1 MRQAV
6 DQLVDGLTRL
16 RIDLAYDGTDFNG
29 WAKQPKL
36 RTVHGEVVKVLTKIF
51 GPSETDFD
59 LRVAG
64 RTDAGVHAEH
74 QVIHIDVTQA
84 QLKRLGRSMDLRMK
98 MNSLLDPDIRVIKVE
113 TAPADFHA
121 RYAATHRRYRYTIA
135 DATSGWNPLRARYN
149 LWLKYPLDLEAMQEA
164 SKEFIGLHDFAAFSK
179 PKPKATTIRELR
191 SIKVSRN
198 KALGNVIEIELM
210 ADAFAHNMVR
220 SIVGALIK
228 VGAGRA
234 TAKDLEK
241 ALKSKSRAH
250 PYKVVTP
257 EGLSLIEVGYP
268 PKSEYAK
275 QVATTQHTRS
285 LDDN

>member
-1 MRQAV
+1 MNQAV
-6 DQLVDGLTRL
+6 DQLVDGLTRF
-16 RIDLAYDGTDFNG
+16 RIDLSYDGTDFAG

-36 RTVHGEVVKVLTKIF
+36 RTVQGEVISVMNKIF
-51 GPSETDFD
+51 GGSDSD
-59 LRVAG
+59 YGLRVAG

-74 QVIHIDVTQA
+74 QVVHVDLSQA
-84 QLKRLGRSMDLRMK
+84 QLKRLGRNKDIRLK
-98 MNSLLDPDIRVIKVE
+98 MNSLLDPDVRIIKVTE
-113 TAPADFHA
+113 VPAAFHA

-135 DATSGWNPLRARYN
+135 DSTSGWNPLRARYN
-149 LWLKYPLDLEAMQEA
+149 LWLKFPLDLEAMQAA
-164 SKEFIGLHDFAAFSK
+164 SKEFLGLHDFAAFSK

-191 SIKVSRN
+191 LITVSRN
-198 KALGNVIEIELM
+198 KALGNVIEIELL

-234 TAKDLEK
+234 TPKDV
-241 ALKSKSRAH
+241 ARVLKSRSRAH
-250 PYKVVTP
+250 PFKVVTP

-268 PKSEYAK
+268 AEKDYAK
-275 QVATTQHTRS
+275 QVLITQHTRS

>member
-1 MRQAV
+1 MNQAV
-6 DQLVDGLTRL
+6 DQLVDGLTRF
-16 RIDLAYDGTDFNG
+16 RIDLSYDGTEFAG

-36 RTVHGEVVKVLTKIF
+36 RTVQGEVISVMHKIF
-51 GPSETDFD
+51 GESETDFG

-74 QVIHIDVTQA
+74 QVVHVDLSPL
-84 QLKRLGRSMDLRMK
+84 QLKRLGRNKDIRLK
-98 MNSLLDPDIRVIKVE
+98 MNSLLDPDVRIIKVTE
-113 TAPADFHA
+113 VPAVFHA

-135 DATSGWNPLRARYN
+135 DSTSGWNPLRARYN
-149 LWLKYPLDLEAMQEA
+149 LWLKFPLDLEAMQAA
-164 SKEFIGLHDFAAFSK
+164 SKEFLGLHDFAAFSK

-191 SIKVSRN
+191 LITVSRN
-198 KALGNVIEIELM
+198 KALGNVIEIELL

-234 TAKDLEK
+234 TPKDVAK
-241 ALKSKSRAH
+241 ALKSRSRAH
-250 PYKVVTP
+250 PFKVVTP

-268 PKSEYAK
+268 AEKDYAS
-275 QVATTQHTRS
+275 QVQITQHTRS

>member
-1 MRQAV
+1 MNQAV
-6 DQLVDGLTRL
+6 DQLVDGLTRF
-16 RIDLAYDGTDFNG
+16 RIDLSYDGTDFAG

-36 RTVHGEVVKVLTKIF
+36 RTVQGEVISVMNKIF
-51 GPSETDFD
+51 GESDTDFG

-74 QVIHIDVTQA
+74 QVVHVDLSQA
-84 QLKRLGRSMDLRMK
+84 QLKRLGRNKDIRLK
-98 MNSLLDPDIRVIKVE
+98 MNSLLDPDVRIINVTEV
-113 TAPADFHA
+113 PAAFHA

-149 LWLKYPLDLEAMQEA
+149 LWLKFPLDLEAMQAA
-164 SKEFIGLHDFAAFSK
+164 SKEFLGLHDFAAFSK

-191 SIKVSRN
+191 LITVSRN
-198 KALGNVIEIELM
+198 KALGNVIEIELL

-234 TAKDLEK
+234 TPKDVAK
-241 ALKSKSRAH
+241 ALKSRSRAH
-250 PYKVVTP
+250 PFKVVTP

-268 PKSEYAK
+268 AEKDYAS
-275 QVATTQHTRS
+275 QVQITQHTRS

>member
-1 MRQAV
+1 MNQAV
-6 DQLVDGLTRL
+6 DQLVDGLTRF
-16 RIDLAYDGTDFNG
+16 RIDLSYDGTDFAG

-36 RTVHGEVVKVLTKIF
+36 RTVQGEVISVMNKIF
-51 GPSETDFD
+51 GGSDND
-59 LRVAG
+59 YGLRVAG

-74 QVIHIDVTQA
+74 QVVHVDLSQA
-84 QLKRLGRSMDLRMK
+84 QLKRLGRNKDIRLK
-98 MNSLLDPDIRVIKVE
+98 MNSLLDPDVRIIKVTE
-113 TAPADFHA
+113 VPAAFHA

-135 DATSGWNPLRARYN
+135 DSTSGWNPLRARYN
-149 LWLKYPLDLEAMQEA
+149 LWLKFPLDLEAMQAA
-164 SKEFIGLHDFAAFSK
+164 SKEFLGLHDFAAFSK

-191 SIKVSRN
+191 LITVSRN
-198 KALGNVIEIELM
+198 KALGNVIEIELL

-234 TAKDLEK
+234 TPKDV
-241 ALKSKSRAH
+241 ARVLKSRSRAH
-250 PYKVVTP
+250 PFKVVTP

-268 PKSEYAK
+268 AEKDYAN
-275 QVATTQHTRS
+275 QVLITQHTRS

>member
-1 MRQAV
+1 MNQAV
-6 DQLVDGLTRL
+6 DQLVDGLTRF
-16 RIDLAYDGTDFNG
+16 RIDLSYDGTDFAG

-36 RTVHGEVVKVLTKIF
+36 RTVQGEVISVMNKIF
-51 GPSETDFD
+51 GESKTDFG

-74 QVIHIDVTQA
+74 QVVHVDLSQA
-84 QLKRLGRSMDLRMK
+84 QLKRLGRNKDIRLK
-98 MNSLLDPDIRVIKVE
+98 MNSLLDPDVRIISVSEV
-113 TAPADFHA
+113 PAVFHA
-121 RYAATHRRYRYTIA
+121 RYAATHRRYRYTIS
-135 DATSGWNPLRARYN
+135 DMTSGWNPLRARYN
-149 LWLKYPLDLEAMQEA
+149 LWLKFPLDLEAMQAA
-164 SKEFIGLHDFAAFSK
+164 SKEFLGLHDFAAFSK

-191 SIKVSRN
+191 AITVSRN
-198 KALGNVIEIELM
+198 KALGNVIEIELL

-234 TAKDLEK
+234 TPKDVAK
-241 ALKSKSRAH
+241 ALKSRSRSH
-250 PYKVVTP
+250 PFKVVTP

-268 PKSEYAK
+268 QEKDYAK
-275 QVATTQHTRS
+275 QVLITQHTRS